1 MIKNTEWISTLL
13 SSKRRYAI
21 PIMTHPG
28 IELIGKKVKDAVTNG
43 GIHYQ
48 AIEALNRKYSA
59 DAVTIIMDLTVEAE
73 AFGCEIHFTENEV
86 PAVVSSIAK
95 DSMSIESL
103 KVPDLNAGRIQEYL
117 KAAGL
122 AALNISDKP
131 VFAGCIG
138 PISLAGRLFG
148 LSELMLALF
157 IEPHEMESLLRKCTE
172 FLVKYILE
180 FKKTGVNGI
189 IIAEPAAGLL
199 SEDLCDRFSS
209 VYVKEIVSKVQDENF
224 MVILHN
230 CGNKGHVT
238 KSMVS
243 TGAKGLHFGNA
254 INMVKVLEEIPS
266 DIIAMGNLD
275 PVNVFK
281 MNTPEDLYCSTTEL
295 LQNTQKY
302 SNFVISSGC
311 DTPPNVPFANIDAFY
326 KAVTD
331 FNLSKD

>member
-1 MIKNTEWISTLL
+1 ML
-13 SSKRRYAI
+13 SSKRRYVV

-28 IELIGKKVKDAVTNG
+28 IELIGKSVRDAVTNG
-43 GIHYQ
+43 DIHYQ

-59 DAVTIIMDLTVEAE
+59 DAITIIMDLTVEAE

-86 PAVVSSIAK
+86 PAVVSSIVNDAL
-95 DSMSIESL
+95 SIETL
-103 KVPDLNAGRIQEYL
+103 KVPDLNVGRIQEYL
-117 KAAGL
+117 KAARL
-122 AALNISDKP
+122 AALNITDKP

-148 LSELMLALF
+148 LSELMMALY

-172 FLVKYILE
+172 FLIKYILA
-180 FKKTGVNGI
+180 FKKTNVKGI

-199 SEDLCDRFSS
+199 SKDLCDRFSS
-209 VYVKEIVSKVQDENF
+209 VYIKEIVTKVQDENF

-238 KSMVS
+238 QSMVS

-254 INMVKVLEEIPS
+254 INMAKVLEEIPS

-281 MNTPEDLYCSTTEL
+281 MKTPEELYFSTSEL
-295 LQNTQKY
+295 LQNTRKY
-302 SNFVISSGC
+302 RNFVISSGC
-311 DTPPNVPFANIDAFY
+311 DTPPNVPFENIDAFY

-331 FNLSKD
+331 FNLS

>member
-1 MIKNTEWISTLL
+1 MINNTEWISTLL

-28 IELIGKKVKDAVTNG
+28 IELIRKTVRDAVTIG
-43 GIHYQ
+43 DIHYQ
-48 AIEALNRKYSA
+48 AIEALNKKYIA
-59 DAVTIIMDLTVEAE
+59 DAITIIMDLTVEAE
-73 AFGCEIHFTENEV
+73 AFGCELNFTENEV
-86 PAVVSSIAK
+86 PAVVSSIVNDAL
-95 DSMSIESL
+95 SIETL
-103 KVPDLNAGRIQEYL
+103 KVPDLNVGRIQEYL
-117 KAAGL
+117 KAARL
-122 AALNISDKP
+122 AALNIKNKP

-148 LSELMLALF
+148 LSDLMMALF
-157 IEPHEMESLLRKCTE
+157 IEPHEMECLIKKCTE
-172 FLVKYILE
+172 FIEKYILA

-199 SEDLCDRFSS
+199 SKDLCDRFSS
-209 VYVKEIVSKVQDENF
+209 VYVKEIVSKFQDENF

-230 CGNKGHVT
+230 CGNTGHVT
-238 KSMVS
+238 QSMVS

-254 INMVKVLEEIPS
+254 INMAKVLEEIPS

-281 MNTPEDLYCSTTEL
+281 MKTPEELYFSTSEL

-326 KAVTD
+326 KAVSD
-331 FNLSKD
+331 YNLS